1 MGPDKLF
8 QRIYFFIGLFRFR
21 AAERDPL
28 LLRIP
33 AAVQLFAG
41 AGGDLYPCENREMC
55 SGESQCVVFEFCG
68 FFLHRTVLICLKV
81 IQFAVFADLF
91 RILLRGDAHRIRIL
105 FQIQLFP
112 V

>member
-41 AGGDLYPCENREMC
+41 AGGDLYEKV
-55 SGESQCVVFEFCG
+55 S
-68 FFLHRTVLICLKV
+68 VLSLSS
-81 IQFAVFADLF
+81 ADSSCTGLF
-91 RILLRGDAHRIRIL
+91 SS
-105 FQIQLFP
+105 
-112 V
+112 VSK